1 MTVLQTHNMAPSVKN
16 AIVRGALVGVIGAG
30 ASIVLLNGLESA
42 PLMGMYLPKFA
53 ITGLA
58 LTASSV
64 ATTYI
69 LPHALPFASGAPGL
83 KQFETVIMTP
93 LIGGFVLT
101 ALVSVAAPGIEA
113 QGPGG
118 SLKELILGTSSV
130 VAASYIS
137 EGMGW
142 VPTVLG

>member
-1 MTVLQTHNMAPSVKN
+1 MAPSMKN
-16 AIVRGALVGVIGAG
+16 ALVRGALVGAIGAVG
-30 ASIVLLNGLESA
+30 SIVLMNGLESA
-42 PLMGMYLPKFA
+42 PLFGMYLPKFA
-53 ITGLA
+53 ITGAA

-69 LPHALPFASGAPGL
+69 LPHALPFAQGAPGPL
-83 KQFETVIMTP
+83 KQFEAVVMTP
-93 LIGGFVLT
+93 LIGSAVLT

-118 SLKELILGTSSV
+118 SLKEAVLGASSV
-130 VAASYIS
+130 IAAGYLA

-142 VPTVLG
+142 IPTVLG